1 MVSGANIL
9 FRVDGM
15 LGRVT
20 LNRPQAL
27 NALTLEMC
35 AALQTQLSAWAD
47 DSNIA
52 AVAIDAVP
60 GRAFCA
66 GGDIRIVSQWGQ
78 EGDPRALEFFR
89 TEYALN
95 SFIKHFPKPYVA
107 LIDGICM
114 GGGVGISIH
123 GSHRVVTEK
132 ALFAMP
138 ETAIGFFTDVGGSY
152 FLPRMPGATGT
163 YLGLT
168 GARIKAADMLYVG
181 AATHFVPFTEL
192 PRIAERLAAGE
203 APDHVL
209 RGSAKGAG
217 EPALAALRAAI
228 DGVFSASTV
237 EEIVARLDDCGGW
250 GSETAQLL
258 AKGSPTSLKL
268 VRHALNAGKDRTLD
282 ACLEMDFQIVA
293 EILKG
298 HDFREGVRALLID
311 KDNAPRWVP
320 RRLEDVSGA
329 DIARFFTANVRPIG
343 L

>member
-9 FRVDGM
+9 FRVEGV

-35 AALQTQLSAWAD
+35 AALQRQLAAWAD
-47 DSNIA
+47 DPDIA

-78 EGDPRALEFFR
+78 ESDPRALEFFR

-123 GSHRVVTEK
+123 GSHRVVTENV
-132 ALFAMP
+132 LFAMP

-181 AATHFVPFTEL
+181 AATHFVPSTEL
-192 PRIAERLAAGE
+192 SRGAERLAAGD
-203 APDHVL
+203 APDDVL
-209 RGSAKGAG
+209 RGSAKDAG
-217 EPALAALRAAI
+217 EATLTARRAEIEAA
-228 DGVFSASTV
+228 FSPSTV
-237 EEIVARLDDCGGW
+237 EEIVARLDEAGAW
-250 GSETAQLL
+250 GSEITRLL

-268 VRHALNAGKDRTLD
+268 VRRALEEGKDRTLN
-282 ACLEMDFQIVA
+282 ACLEMEFQIVA

-311 KDNAPRWVP
+311 KDNAPRWAP
-320 RRLEDVSGA
+320 TRLEEVSEA
-329 DIARFFTANVRPIG
+329 NIARFFRTHVRPIG

>member
-1 MVSGANIL
+1 MDHIL
-9 FRVDGM
+9 FRVEGA
-15 LGRVT
+15 LARVT

-27 NALTLEMC
+27 NALTLDMC
-35 AALQTQLSAWAD
+35 AALQRQLAAWAED
-47 DSNIA
+47 PNIA
-52 AVAIDAVP
+52 TVAIDAVP

-78 EGDPRALEFFR
+78 ENDPRALEFFR

-152 FLPRMPGATGT
+152 FLSRMPGATGI

-181 AATHFVPFTEL
+181 AATHFVPSTEL
-192 PRIAERLAAGE
+192 PR
-203 APDHVL
+203 
-209 RGSAKGAG
+209 S
-217 EPALAALRAAI
+217 
-228 DGVFSASTV
+228 
-237 EEIVARLDDCGGW
+237 EEHT
-250 GSETAQLL
+250 SELQ
-258 AKGSPTSLKL
+258 SQS
-268 VRHALNAGKDRTLD
+268 N
-282 ACLEMDFQIVA
+282 
-293 EILKG
+293 
-298 HDFREGVRALLID
+298 
-311 KDNAPRWVP
+311 
-320 RRLEDVSGA
+320 
-329 DIARFFTANVRPIG
+329 
-343 L
+343 